1 MPVETFNT
9 YDTRDDLAA
18 ALSDQIADRLT
29 LDNASGDFASVAL
42 SGGST
47 PKLMFDQLQSKLGAT
62 REMIYF
68 ALVDERYV
76 AASDPR
82 SNEHMIRTHLGLL
95 EHPTTEFPIPLSRR
109 FAGPGRRRK
118 VSGKNCL
125 KMKNY
130 RLM

>member
-47 PKLMFDQLQSKLGAT
+47 PKINVRS
-62 REMIYF
+62 
-68 ALVDERYV
+68 V
-76 AASDPR
+76 AVQA
-82 SNEHMIRTHLGLL
+82 GC
-95 EHPTTEFPIPLSRR
+95 HP
-109 FAGPGRRRK
+109 
-118 VSGKNCL
+118 
-125 KMKNY
+125 
-130 RLM
+130 